1 MSELRHTIQSV
12 AERTGLT
19 PHVIRVWERRYSTV
33 QPTRSEGNQRRYSDE
48 DIRRLQLL
56 NRAVQRG
63 HSIGTIAHL
72 DTPQLEMLAGG
83 DAVLASSPSNP
94 GERKESSLSLND
106 RTHASGSA
114 ERWLSAAS
122 AAVASMDGHQLEQ
135 ILERG
140 AVELGVMSLLIHV
153 VAPLVEQIGEDWQA
167 GKLQIAHEHIASAV
181 LRTQLGTLSRPISL
195 HTSAPVILTTTPAGQ
210 LHELG
215 VVLAGALAATQG
227 WRVVYAGPSMPA
239 PEIVAAALRNSA
251 QVVALSLVHPADD
264 PMLPEELIR
273 LRRMLPPTIPL
284 IVGGRSAGAYGA
296 VLDRIGAIRVRGL
309 QDWMAQLSQLR
320 RPPV

>member
-33 QPTRSEGNQRRYSDE
+33 QPTRSEGNQRRYSDD
-48 DIRRLQLL
+48 DIRRLLLL
-56 NRAVQRG
+56 NRATQRG

-72 DTPQLEMLAGG
+72 GTQQLEMLAGNE
-83 DAVLASSPSNP
+83 PSLTAP
-94 GERKESSLSLND
+94 PTATADRVERGLVLND
-106 RTHASGSA
+106 RPYETDTA
-114 ERWLSAAS
+114 ERWLNAAS

-140 AVELGVMSLLIHV
+140 AVELGATALLIRV

-167 GKLQIAHEHIASAV
+167 GRLQIAHEHIASAV

-195 HTSAPVILTTTPAGQ
+195 HPSAPVILTTTPAGQ

-227 WRVVYAGPSMPA
+227 WRVVYAGPSLPA
-239 PEIVAAALRNSA
+239 PEIVAAAQRNA
-251 QVVALSLVHPADD
+251 VQAVALSLVHPADD
-264 PMLPEELIR
+264 PLLPEELIR
-273 LRRMLPPTIPL
+273 LRRMLPPAIPL
-284 IVGGRSAGAYGA
+284 LVGGRSAGGYGA
-296 VLDRIGAIRVRGL
+296 VLDRIGAIRVRSL
-309 QDWMAQLSQLR
+309 QDWMSQLSQLR
-320 RPPV
+320 RPPG